1 MIAST
6 PTKDHLPFRTRNP
19 SMSPSCRPRHCTPPR
34 LVSATNDP
42 PSYDSPMLTP
52 SPLRQ
57 RPLFPN
63 AFNSQLADPDD
74 LFLQSPYKSPAPAH
88 HLQSFYTS
96 KPQPITA
103 EDDEGSIF
111 LASPS
116 TSVSSFSP
124 FFPTSASQPLRTP
137 VKQIHRFPSRS
148 ALAAKQVNGGVT
160 SSDAL
165 SPATRVGVGTKRKST
180 PHTSTPIRQHN
191 LTPLVISAQKH
202 NLDSP
207 TDVVMLDRLGPL
219 PAPKFAAASTPQT
232 KAETDAHLRR
242 QTATL
247 TRLKLT
253 DFIAPGDDLG
263 GIDNDSGCEMDEE
276 ERCDALFTG
285 SAPASCKAKGKE
297 KEEVAEAISPG
308 GHVTKRR
315 ARRRPLSAELLE
327 SANRSPSSPSK
338 VPSNPTS
345 HRQRNGGVVFPS
357 VSQLRKRTISGSS
370 SSEPGS
376 PIPRRRV
383 TNTRPCPPKL
393 ASVAQHPSRLPMSRQ
408 DSVSSATLFFGP
420 AIPQASSSAPTTRSR
435 TNTSLSSSASGVP
448 CVEVSR
454 PKPTNRH
461 SYAGPGANSGNL
473 HAWNTIQTRE
483 PSPSPKSSP
492 PAATA
497 NRSHDHD
504 EQDMFFGSGPP
515 DSSFMFSVTEGT
527 PSPRSK
533 RTNPPTL
540 PRKYK
545 PRDSGVVLSD
555 DDDDDM
561 SVAGDFLH
569 VMPPASTSVP
579 SIHSDTEDNLVT
591 PGFGPEAG
599 SGWPSVF
606 VTGTDDAESGEG
618 LDVDAF
624 IMRTLAAASKGTH
637 NVKKKV
643 PGTPVKKVKTTYLAG
658 GARPWQSAVAA
669 KVGLRFDWDTKKG
682 KVPRQSLPAAF
693 PAMGKK
699 GAKLSLDQ
707 STDSEDDEDSPGRRR
722 DKYVG
727 LGLGRP
733 SAPTPQDGNPLI
745 SRTRWLMR
753 RSSSGAFS
761 SGSESMS
768 SSGTPTRVKSKDPSF
783 LQYTPR
789 IPSQL
794 SPSKTSFRLSPVRT
808 ASGSS
813 SSSNA
818 TLNSPSIPSSR
829 RFPTANIHCPRPVP
843 LPGRSSEPFAE
854 EQPGR
859 FERDFLEDDELGSG
873 EFGKVIKVRCKNG
886 DDSEVYAVKKSKR
899 FEGPRHR
906 LRLREEVQV
915 LQHLSQVAASASS
928 YEGNRHPN
936 VLAFIDSWEE
946 DEALYIQTELC
957 EAGNLAQ
964 FLWEFGRVYPRLSE
978 EKVWKIVVDLSNGL
992 RFIHDAG
999 VIHLDLKPSN
1009 VFLTS
1014 EGRFKIGDFGM
1025 ATLWP
1030 RPNTLETSSEGGGF
1044 EREGDKLYLAPEV
1057 LQGRYSK
1064 AADVFSF
1071 GMTILETATNI
1082 VVPDQGEAWHRLRR
1096 EDFSQVD
1103 LDQSP
1108 ELLDMI
1114 RQMMRTEPSLRMS
1127 IHAVWAHPVV
1137 SRARA
1142 IMERMYIAAKRDGTS
1157 LFAASPLGSV
1167 HKGFLE
1173 EILGRRT
1180 VENGAMDVSA

>member
-6 PTKDHLPFRTRNP
+6 PTKDYLSLRTRNP

-34 LVSATNDP
+34 LVSASNDP

-63 AFNSQLADPDD
+63 AFNPQLADPDD
-74 LFLQSPYKSPAPAH
+74 LFLQSPYKSPAQAH
-88 HLQSFYTS
+88 HLHSLYSS

-103 EDDEGSIF
+103 DDDEGSIF
-111 LASPS
+111 LSSPS
-116 TSVSSFSP
+116 TSFSP
-124 FFPTSASQPLRTP
+124 FFPTSSSQPLRTP
-137 VKQIHRFPSRS
+137 VKQIHRFPSRP
-148 ALAAKQVNGGVT
+148 
-160 SSDAL
+160 AL
-165 SPATRVGVGTKRKST
+165 SVKQLNTGAMPSDSLTPATRVGVGTKRKST
-180 PHTSTPIRQHN
+180 PHSTPIRQHN
-191 LTPLVISAQKH
+191 LTPLMISSQRNIPGSVA
-202 NLDSP
+202 
-207 TDVVMLDRLGPL
+207 DVAMLDRLAPL
-219 PAPKFAAASTPQT
+219 PAPKFTPATPQT
-232 KAETDAHLRR
+232 NAETDAHLRR

-247 TRLKLT
+247 TRLKLS
-253 DFIAPGDDLG
+253 DFIETREDIEGAN
-263 GIDNDSGCEMDEE
+263 NDSGCEMDDDDQS
-276 ERCDALFTG
+276 DALFTG
-285 SAPASCKAKGKE
+285 SVRLQGKVSYTVKGKE

-308 GHVTKRR
+308 GHIIKRR

-327 SANRSPSSPSK
+327 SNRPSLSPIKAPAANASTHRS
-338 VPSNPTS
+338 
-345 HRQRNGGVVFPS
+345 RNAGIVFPS
-357 VSQLRKRTISGSS
+357 APQSRKRTSSGSS
-370 SSEPGS
+370 SSELGS
-376 PIPRRRV
+376 PVPRRRV
-383 TNTRPCPPKL
+383 SNARPCPPKFT
-393 ASVAQHPSRLPMSRQ
+393 SVSQTTSRLPLNRQ

-420 AIPQASSSAPTTRSR
+420 AIPQAGNSAPAARSR
-435 TNTSLSSSASGVP
+435 INTSLSSSTSSAPLAGTK
-448 CVEVSR
+448 R
-454 PKPTNRH
+454 PKAANRH
-461 SYAGPGANSGNL
+461 SYAGSGASQSNL
-473 HAWNTIQTRE
+473 QAWNTIQTRE

-492 PAATA
+492 PARAI
-497 NRSHDHD
+497 RSNSQDD
-504 EQDMFFGSGPP
+504 YDQDMFFGSGTQ

-527 PSPRSK
+527 PSPRTTK
-533 RTNPPTL
+533 TNPTTL

-555 DDDDDM
+555 DEDDNM
-561 SVAGDFLH
+561 SIGGDYLH
-569 VMPPASTSVP
+569 VMPPASTSVG
-579 SIHSDTEDNLVT
+579 SIHSDTDDNLVT
-591 PGFGPEAG
+591 PGCGPEAS

-606 VTGTDDAESGEG
+606 VTGTDDAGSGEG

-637 NVKKKV
+637 DMKKKV
-643 PGTPVKKVKTTYLAG
+643 PGTPVKKVKTTYLPG
-658 GARPWQSAVAA
+658 GARPWQSAIAS
-669 KVGLRFDWDTKKG
+669 KVGLRYDVEPKKG

-693 PAMGKK
+693 PPVGKK
-699 GAKLSLDQ
+699 GGKLTLD
-707 STDSEDDEDSPGRRR
+707 TDSEDDEDSPGRRR

-733 SAPTPQDGNPLI
+733 SASTPQDGNPLM

-768 SSGTPTRVKSKDPSF
+768 SSGTPTRVKSKDWSL
-783 LQYTPR
+783 LQTTPR

-794 SPSKTSFRLSPVRT
+794 SPSKNTFKFSPVRT

-813 SSSNA
+813 SSSGA
-818 TLNSPSIPSSR
+818 TLNSPSVPLSR
-829 RFPTANIHCPRPVP
+829 RFPTSSIDSQRPIP
-843 LPGRSSEPFAE
+843 NTRRLSEPFAE

-859 FERDFLEDDELGSG
+859 FERDFLEDDEVGSG

-886 DDSEVYAVKKSKR
+886 DDGEVYAVKKSKR

-906 LRLREEVQV
+906 LRLREEVHV
-915 LQHLSQVAASASS
+915 LQHLSEVAASSS
-928 YEGNRHPN
+928 FYEGNRHPN
-936 VLAFIDSWEE
+936 VLAYIDSWEE
-946 DEALYIQTELC
+946 NEALYIRTELC
-957 EAGNLAQ
+957 ESGNLSQ
-964 FLWEFGRVYPRLSE
+964 FLWEFGRVYPRLAE
-978 EKVWKIVVDLSNGL
+978 DRVWKIVVDLSNGL

-1009 VFLTS
+1009 VFVTA

-1025 ATLWP
+1025 ATVWP
-1030 RPNTLETSSEGGGF
+1030 RSNQLETTSDGGGF

-1103 LDQSP
+1103 LDESP

-1127 IHAVWAHPVV
+1127 IHAVCDHPVV

-1142 IMERMYIAAKRDGTS
+1142 IMERVYIAAKRDGTS
-1157 LFAASPLGSV
+1157 VFAASPLGSV

-1173 EILGRRT
+1173 EILGRR